1 MISHRIP
8 ETIPFSATPKQI
20 ADAELPEV
28 EEEAEEDSRRDAAD
42 VENGLPAPG
51 LDHDGGKPHPVVD
64 GARTLLH
71 PLEAAQRSRTTT
83 PIGRAVCIF

>member
-1 MISHRIP
+1 M
-8 ETIPFSATPKQI
+8 
-20 ADAELPEV
+20 

-51 LDHDGGKPHPVVD
+51 LDHDGGKPHPAVD